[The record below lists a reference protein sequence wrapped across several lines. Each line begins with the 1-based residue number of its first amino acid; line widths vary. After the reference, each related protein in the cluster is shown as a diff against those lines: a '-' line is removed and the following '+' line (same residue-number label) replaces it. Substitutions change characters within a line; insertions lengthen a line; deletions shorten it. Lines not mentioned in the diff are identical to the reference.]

1 VKVLKRRSLALE
13 LRRLARR
20 ERGAQFVELAVV
32 MPVLLMLF
40 MLTAEVGRLFYS
52 YTTLVKATTVGA
64 RYLSVADAT
73 TAEESNGKNLTV
85 CGNAAACGGDSGFSP
100 VFSTC
105 ATAADN
111 NIADLAAGNVT
122 VTRAGTGSSKTVT
135 VAVTGCYYRP
145 LVDLGAMLGD
155 PNFTLKIEL
164 SPSTTMRY
172 MQ

>member
-1 VKVLKRRSLALE
+1 MPSRRGLAFHV
-13 LRRLARR
+13 RRFARR
-20 ERGAQFVELAVV
+20 ERGTQFVELAVV

-40 MLTAEVGRLFYS
+40 TVTAEVGRLFYS

-73 TAEESNGKNLTV
+73 TAEETNGKNLVV
-85 CGNAAACGGDSGFSP
+85 CGNAAGCGGSTGFSP

-105 ATAADN
+105 ATSSSN
-111 NIADLAAGNVT
+111 TVSDLAAGNVT
-122 VTRAGTGSSKTVT
+122 VTRAGSGSSETVT
-135 VAVTGCYYRP
+135 VAITGCYYRP
-145 LVDLGAMLGD
+145 LVDLGTMLGA
-155 PNFTLKIEL
+155 PSFTLKIEM